1 MNARACVHR
10 TTVHVCVECLCV
22 TFPSFLRVYAKTQS
36 EPMNGRRGHRN
47 REVHCDGKMPTPS
60 IFVSFYLP
68 ISRTYVSERRRRPLS
83 SLMLLPL
90 PLPYLHMRNV
100 VVRLYSLIFPCQPF
114 TLYIVVYA
122 ARCVCYTY
130 TCPVCV
136 CCAVHAIYAI
146 LYTERLCRLRAR
158 LYVCRMRETRVRLRV
173 MYCFVWVSLFID
185 LFSAAS
191 LFGVARFILL
201 FFFSFIILFVSFGCC
216 ALCGSWFLL
225 SVQCTQHRTIQTYTA
240 RRGNR
245 RRRETGRHRLPLVRW
260 RIIEVNRV
268 LRYGGIK

>member
-90 PLPYLHMRNV
+90 PYLHMHNV

-136 CCAVHAIYAI
+136 CCVCACNLCHFVHRTPMPFARAFVCVPHARDPRSATSYVLFCLSFTIYRFIFCCLTVRCSAFYFVVFFFLHNIICFVRLLCAVRLVVLALSAVHTAPHNTNIHGA
-146 LYTERLCRLRAR
+146 AR
-158 LYVCRMRETRVRLRV
+158 
-173 MYCFVWVSLFID
+173 
-185 LFSAAS
+185 
-191 LFGVARFILL
+191 
-201 FFFSFIILFVSFGCC
+201 
-216 ALCGSWFLL
+216 
-225 SVQCTQHRTIQTYTA
+225 Q
-240 RRGNR
+240 
-245 RRRETGRHRLPLVRW
+245 
-260 RIIEVNRV
+260 
-268 LRYGGIK
+268 